1 MLNSALHLSNSLH
14 NYLSSMKCTNSI
26 RHTNVVFY
34 FLSLNSTCLPE
45 KSHHKESYQ
54 LLVYLPRCFF
64 LCALSLIANQRVQI
78 INSWTK
84 ALNEQQGL
92 LKPEAQGSIFS
103 SLVTKYG
110 GVETVDSVQAGQAP
124 VWFSTEAGE
133 VRRRLYI
140 PDTKGALTRTQPR
153 ADLLLNWPP
162 PSTHRGMPP
171 RLSTS
176 WRGGQKSYSDCA
188 SPEEVLPQISSPR
201 LVGTLQLCFV
211 TFLFSFFFLLI
222 LTGVREWRHFEDPE
236 VFAVGA
242 TLLGVAA
249 NRQRPTVFLCLS
261 LSVVFVVCVWE
272 CLPVGI
278 GESRLPSLCQD
289 VCSSAAAGPAGA
301 VGSARWV
308 GSGWLSQPQSSLH
321 SLSLLIGAK
330 KHRGPVLCAW
340 SAFERRRVCESFVG
354 LALVTGT
361 LTAVVIL
368 IVK

>member
-1 MLNSALHLSNSLH
+1 MLLFSV
-14 NYLSSMKCTNSI
+14 CTQ
-26 RHTNVVFY
+26 
-34 FLSLNSTCLPE
+34 
-45 KSHHKESYQ
+45 SHCQ
-54 LLVYLPRCFF
+54 TT
-64 LCALSLIANQRVQI
+64 VQI

-211 TFLFSFFFLLI
+211 TFLFIFFFTHPHWSESEDLLKTQRFFLLEH
-222 LTGVREWRHFEDPE
+222 LYLE
-236 VFAVGA
+236 
-242 TLLGVAA
+242 
-249 NRQRPTVFLCLS
+249 
-261 LSVVFVVCVWE
+261 
-272 CLPVGI
+272 
-278 GESRLPSLCQD
+278 
-289 VCSSAAAGPAGA
+289 
-301 VGSARWV
+301 
-308 GSGWLSQPQSSLH
+308 
-321 SLSLLIGAK
+321 
-330 KHRGPVLCAW
+330 
-340 SAFERRRVCESFVG
+340 
-354 LALVTGT
+354 
-361 LTAVVIL
+361 
-368 IVK
+368 